1 MLYLL
6 PLASLFIICC
16 NPFYDRFM
24 GIQFHAKKWA
34 LRSQRIS
41 FIVKRIKVWN
51 PWADGTQV
59 DLLYPKKLL
68 VGEIVTTD
76 KGEMT
81 SMELVMKEELLNC
94 RRVIIMLHQL

>member
-1 MLYLL
+1 M
-6 PLASLFIICC
+6 
-16 NPFYDRFM
+16 
-24 GIQFHAKKWA
+24 
-34 LRSQRIS
+34 
-41 FIVKRIKVWN
+41 
-51 PWADGTQV
+51 